1 LTRSQERLLLVAAAD
16 GQSHAR
22 ERLVEAFLPNVA
34 VMARGY
40 AGYRGVEHRELMQE
54 GVVGL
59 LQALDRYDHRKGVP
73 FWAYASWWVRQA
85 MQKVVSELTR
95 HVVLSDRAHRRLARL
110 KDAHR
115 RHVQA
120 HGAEPS
126 TAELAA
132 ATDLPRAQVE
142 SLRWVE
148 SVPRRLEETLPGEE
162 GAGATVGDLVAD
174 PASEDGYQS
183 VVTRAAARALPAL
196 SRRLEEREREIV
208 FAHFGLGRPALTLRQ
223 IAERLDLSVERV
235 RQLEE
240 RALAKLHDAATAVDG
255 ATAAA

>member
-1 LTRSQERLLLVAAAD
+1 VLLVAAAE
-16 GQSHAR
+16 GQSRAR
-22 ERLVEAFLPNVA
+22 GQLVEAFLPNVA

-40 AGYRGVEHRELMQE
+40 AGYRGVERRELMQE

-59 LQALDRYDHRKGVP
+59 LQALDRYDHHKGVP

-115 RHVQA
+115 KHLQA
-120 HGAEPS
+120 HGTEPS
-126 TAELAA
+126 TAELVE
-132 ATDLPRAQVE
+132 ATELSREQVE
-142 SLRWVE
+142 NLRWVE
-148 SVPRRLEETLPGEE
+148 SVPRSLQEPLPGDDS
-162 GAGATVGDLVAD
+162 AGATVGDLVAD
-174 PASEDGYQS
+174 PAAEDGYDRVDS
-183 VVTRAAARALPAL
+183 RLAARGVPAL
-196 SRRLEEREREIV
+196 SKRLEQREREIV
-208 FAHFGLGRPALTLRQ
+208 LAHFGLGRPAMTFRE
-223 IAERLDLSVERV
+223 IAEHLGLSVERV

-240 RALAKLHDAATAVDG
+240 RALTKLRDAATAPDA